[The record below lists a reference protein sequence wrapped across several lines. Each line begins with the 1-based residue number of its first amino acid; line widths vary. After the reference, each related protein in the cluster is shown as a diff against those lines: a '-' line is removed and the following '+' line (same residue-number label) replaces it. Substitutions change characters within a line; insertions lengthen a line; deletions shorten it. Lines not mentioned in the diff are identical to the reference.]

1 MRFAAT
7 QKLLTF
13 LMAAAAATPIIL
25 SGEVG
30 LPVAVG
36 FGVLLAAG
44 WFLEPPLIATVRY
57 RRVLAALMIATLLVQ
72 IIRVVGG
79 APVARMVL
87 EYALILLGL
96 KLCGR
101 NRFSDYQ
108 QIAVLSFLQV
118 IGATIATFDV
128 SYAVGFFVFVVLCPS
143 VLALSH
149 LRNEMEHRFRHED
162 TVEGRFALRRLL
174 ASRRVVSGKFI
185 IGTGLLSIPVLIV
198 TIALFI
204 GFPRFG
210 LGFFGRFS
218 PVDSMAGFTSEV
230 KIGDLDRIR
239 SEGIVVIRFEPLE
252 KSADRP
258 DRMFIKLRGAVF
270 DVYENDTWKRSPQ
283 RFWKSMARRGAN
295 YPIDNRPVPDGS
307 PGYSIMLESMNP
319 PFLFVPSGTG
329 LIETAPIASTG
340 LLKARKLEMS
350 HTGVI
355 RYEDPSKVG
364 IRYNAFITDAGLP
377 GESSDNPAYLV
388 TPGGTEPMA
397 DLARDLAGQGSDS
410 VRARRLIAGLKRKY
424 RYSAVFEPRDEPAK
438 GDTPIDRFL
447 FSRGSGTCEHFA
459 TSATLMLRSIGI
471 PSRMITGFSS
481 ADYNPIGGFYAVRT
495 RSAHAWTEAYI
506 DGVWTTL
513 DATPA
518 SDQGMT
524 RAPPSTLAMVIDAI
538 GMRWHRHVIGYDAST
553 QVEMARTLAAM
564 WKGPGNSSSLYKYV
578 SWKSV
583 GLICAVL
590 VLAVLGVR
598 VLSRF
603 RWKRRRRGPVR
614 REMTRSAVEATSL
627 YLEFQRR
634 MTRLGLERKTNQTPN
649 EYLSSLVAL
658 GVNIALAPAMITRR
672 YHEVRFGGSGFG
684 EGEIEHLKAQIRGFK
699 LDGGSIGMNA
709 GSPK

>member
-13 LMAAAAATPIIL
+13 LMALAASTPMIL

-36 FGVLLAAG
+36 FGVLLVAS
-44 WFLEPPLIATVRY
+44 WFLEPPLVATVRY
-57 RRVLAALMIATLLVQ
+57 RRVLAALMLATLLVQ
-72 IIRVVGG
+72 VVRVVGG
-79 APVARMVL
+79 APVARAAL

-96 KLCGR
+96 KMCGR

-128 SYAVGFFVFVVLCPS
+128 SYAVGFLAFVVLCPS
-143 VLALSH
+143 VLSLAH

-162 TVEGRFALRRLL
+162 TVEGRVALRRLL

-185 IGTGLLSIPVLIV
+185 IGTGLLSIPVLLV

-210 LGFFGRFS
+210 LGFFGRLS
-218 PVDSMAGFTSEV
+218 PTNSMAGFTSEV
-230 KIGDLDRIR
+230 KIGDLDRTR
-239 SEGIVVIRFEPLE
+239 SEEIVVLRFEPLDAD
-252 KSADRP
+252 ADRP
-258 DRMFIKLRGAVF
+258 DRLFLRLRGAVF

-283 RFWKSMARRGAN
+283 RFWKPMAARGKH
-295 YPIDNRPVPDGS
+295 YSLDNRPVPAGS
-307 PGYSIMLESMNP
+307 PGYSMMLESMNP
-319 PFLFVPSGTG
+319 PFLFVPGGTG
-329 LIETAPIASTG
+329 LIETEPIASVG
-340 LLKARKLEMS
+340 LLKRRKLS
-350 HTGVI
+350 ISRTGVI
-355 RYEDPSKVG
+355 RYEDPSRVG
-364 IRYNAFITDAGLP
+364 IRYRVFITDAKLP
-377 GESSDNPAYLV
+377 GTSSDDPAYLA
-388 TPGGTEPMA
+388 TPPGTEPMA
-397 DLARDLAGQGSDS
+397 DLARDLAGQGSDA
-410 VRARRLIAGLKRKY
+410 VRARKLVAGLKQKY
-424 RYSAVFEPRDEPAK
+424 RYSAVSEFGDALAK
-438 GDTPIDRFL
+438 GDTPLDRFL

-459 TSATLMLRSIGI
+459 TSATLMLRTIGI

-495 RSAHAWTEAYI
+495 KSAHAWTEAYI

-518 SDQGMT
+518 SDDGIL

-553 QVEMARTLAAM
+553 QVAMAKTLAAM
-564 WKGPGNSSSLYKYV
+564 WKGSGNSSSPFEYI

-583 GLICAVL
+583 GLIFAVL
-590 VLAVLGVR
+590 VLAMLGFR
-598 VLSRF
+598 LLSRF
-603 RWKRRRRGPVR
+603 RWNRRRGGSER
-614 REMTRSAVEATSL
+614 RVMTRSEAAATSL
-627 YLEFQRR
+627 YLEFQKR
-634 MTRLGLERKTNQTPN
+634 MTRLGLDRKINQTPN

-658 GVNIALAPAMITRR
+658 GVDIGEAPALITRR
-672 YHEVRFGGSGFG
+672 YHEVRFGGFGFE
-684 EGEIEHLKAQIRGFK
+684 EGEIDHLKAQIHAFHF
-699 LDGGSIGMNA
+699 DEGSIRMNA
-709 GSPK
+709 RPPK

>member
-13 LMAAAAATPIIL
+13 LMAAAAATPMIL

-30 LPVAVG
+30 LPVALG
-36 FGVLLAAG
+36 FGVLIVAG
-44 WFLEPPLIATVRY
+44 WFLEPPIVATIRY
-57 RRVLAALMIATLLVQ
+57 RRVLAALMLAALLVQ
-72 IIRVVGG
+72 VVRVVGG
-79 APVARMVL
+79 APVARAAL

-108 QIAVLSFLQV
+108 HIAVLSFLQV

-128 SYAVGFFVFVVLCPS
+128 TYAVGFLIFVVLCPS
-143 VLALSH
+143 VLSLAH
-149 LRNEMEHRFRHED
+149 LRNEMEQRFRHED

-185 IGTGLLSIPVLIV
+185 IGTGLLSIPILLV

-218 PVDSMAGFTSEV
+218 PADSMAGFTSEV
-230 KIGDLDRIR
+230 RIGDLDRTR
-239 SEGIVVIRFEPLE
+239 SEEIVVIRFEPLDAN
-252 KSADRP
+252 ADRP
-258 DRMFIKLRGAVF
+258 DRLFIKLRGAVF
-270 DVYENDTWKRSPQ
+270 DVFENDTWKRSPQ
-283 RFWKSMARRGAN
+283 RFWNPMAARGTH
-295 YPIDNRPVPDGS
+295 YSLDNRPVPDGS
-307 PGYSIMLESMNP
+307 PGYSMMLESMNP

-329 LIETAPIASTG
+329 LIETEPIASVG
-340 LLKARKLEMS
+340 FLKARKLEMS

-364 IRYNAFITDAGLP
+364 IRYRVFITDARLP
-377 GESSDNPAYLV
+377 GESSDNPAYLI
-388 TPGGTEPMA
+388 TPPGTERMA
-397 DLARDLAGQGSDS
+397 DLARELAGQGSDA

-424 RYSAVFEPRDEPAK
+424 RYSAVSEPGEAPAK
-438 GDTPIDRFL
+438 GDTPLDRFL
-447 FSRGSGTCEHFA
+447 FSRGFGTCEHFA
-459 TSATLMLRSIGI
+459 ASATLMLRSIGI

-506 DGVWTTL
+506 DGAWTTL

-518 SDQGMT
+518 SDEEMT
-524 RAPPSTLAMVIDAI
+524 RALPSTLAMVIDAI

-553 QVEMARTLAAM
+553 QVEMARTLAAI
-564 WKGPGNSSSLYKYV
+564 WKGPGSSSSLLECI

-590 VLAVLGVR
+590 VLAALGVR
-598 VLSRF
+598 VLFRF
-603 RWKRRRRGPVR
+603 RWNRRRAGPVR

-649 EYLSSLVAL
+649 EYISSLVAL
-658 GVNIALAPAMITRR
+658 GVDIAQAPALITRR

-684 EGEIEHLKAQIRGFK
+684 EGEIEHLKARIRGFHF
-699 LDGGSIGMNA
+699 DGGSIGMNA
-709 GSPK
+709 GSLK

>member
-13 LMAAAAATPIIL
+13 LMAAAAATPMIL

-36 FGVLLAAG
+36 FGVMLAAG
-44 WFLEPPLIATVRY
+44 WFLEPPLVATVRY
-57 RRVLAALMIATLLVQ
+57 RQALAALMLAALLVQ
-72 IIRVVGG
+72 VVRMVGG
-79 APVARMVL
+79 APVARAAL

-108 QIAVLSFLQV
+108 QIAVLSFMQV

-128 SYAVGFFVFVVLCPS
+128 SYAVGFLLFVVLCPS
-143 VLALSH
+143 VLALAH

-162 TVEGRFALRRLL
+162 TVEGRVALRRLL

-185 IGTGLLSIPVLIV
+185 IGTGLLSIPVLLV
-198 TIALFI
+198 TVALFI

-210 LGFFGRFS
+210 LGFFGRLS
-218 PVDSMAGFTSEV
+218 PTNSMAGFTTEV
-230 KIGDLDRIR
+230 RIGDLDRIR
-239 SEGIVVIRFEPLE
+239 NEEIVVLRFEPLD
-252 KSADRP
+252 ANANRP
-258 DRMFIKLRGAVF
+258 DRMFIRLRGAVF
-270 DVYENDTWKRSPQ
+270 DVYENDTWKRTPQ
-283 RFWKSMARRGAN
+283 RFWKPMAARGTH
-295 YPIDNRPVPDGS
+295 YSLDNRPAPDGS
-307 PGYSIMLESMNP
+307 PGYSIMLESMSP
-319 PFLFVPSGTG
+319 PFLFLPGGTG
-329 LIETAPIASTG
+329 LIETEPIASVG

-350 HTGVI
+350 YTGVI
-355 RYEDPSKVG
+355 RYEDPSRVG
-364 IRYNAFITDAGLP
+364 IRYRVFLTDSALP
-377 GESSDNPAYLV
+377 GASSNNPSYLV
-388 TPGGTEPMA
+388 TPPRTEPMA
-397 DLARDLAGQGSDS
+397 ELARDLAGQGSDA

-424 RYSAVFEPRDEPAK
+424 SYAAVSEPENAPAK
-438 GDTPIDRFL
+438 GDTPLDRFL
-447 FSRGSGTCEHFA
+447 FSRGTGTCEHFA

-506 DGVWTTL
+506 DGAWTTL
-513 DATPA
+513 DATPP
-518 SDQGMT
+518 SDAGMS

-553 QVEMARTLAAM
+553 QVEMARTIAAM
-564 WKGPGNSSSLYKYV
+564 WEGSGSSSSLFEYI
-578 SWKSV
+578 SWK
-583 GLICAVL
+583 LIAPICVVL

-598 VLSRF
+598 VLFRF
-603 RWKRRRRGPVR
+603 RWKRRRGGFER
-614 REMTRSAVEATSL
+614 RVMTRSALKATAI
-627 YLEFQRR
+627 YMEFQRR
-634 MTRLGLERKTNQTPN
+634 MARLGLERKTNQTPN

-658 GVNIALAPAMITRR
+658 GVDIGEAPALITRR
-672 YHEVRFGGSGFG
+672 YHEVRFGGSGFE
-684 EGEIEHLKAQIRGFK
+684 EGEIEHLKAQIRGFHF
-699 LDGGSIGMNA
+699 DEGSIGMNA